1 MAAPPPYDAAII
13 HEFAARLYRQAD
25 SLAYTYAIVGGLI
38 GLLPTYAVSR
48 SGAVALVVAAV
59 LGSIGF
65 SLGRAAGFKL
75 RLQAQTAL
83 CQAQIE
89 ANTRRG

>member
-1 MAAPPPYDAAII
+1 MAAVPAYDATII
-13 HEFAARLYRQAD
+13 NEFAARLYRQAD
-25 SLAYTYAIVGGLI
+25 ALANTYAFIGALI
-38 GLLPTYAVSR
+38 GFLIAYVIVRQALP
-48 SGAVALVVAAV
+48 ALMVAAI
-59 LGSIGF
+59 LGAMGF
-65 SLGRAAGFKL
+65 VIGRAAGFKL

>member
-1 MAAPPPYDAAII
+1 MGTVPPYDATII

-25 SLAYTYAIVGGLI
+25 ALAN
-38 GLLPTYAVSR
+38 TYAVI
-48 SGAVALVVAAV
+48 GALIGFLAIYAIARQPLPALVVAAIF
-59 LGSIGF
+59 GAIGF
-65 SLGRAAGFKL
+65 AVGRAAGFRL
-75 RLQAQTAL
+75 RPQAHTAL